1 MVLNYTFQFGTVWR
15 EWPALLD
22 GLLLTV
28 KLSAVSMIFGMA
40 VATAAAFAAVYGP
53 RAVRSAIVVYV
64 EFIRNTP
71 FLVQV
76 LVVYLGLP
84 TLGLRLE
91 GEHAA
96 ILAMTIN
103 VGAYGS
109 EIIRA
114 GIQAIPVG
122 QVEAAKV
129 LGFRPFLIFRL
140 IIFRQALIS
149 VYPALTSQFI
159 LLMLSTSIVSAI
171 AVEELT
177 ATANTIQTRTFRTF
191 EVYFVVTLIY
201 MALALLFR
209 AALNLIYRYWVRV
222 R

>member
-1 MVLNYTFQFGTVWR
+1 MVLHYTFQFGTVWR

-22 GLLLTV
+22 GLLLTI
-28 KLSAVSMIFGMA
+28 KLSVASMELGMI
-40 VATAAAFAAVYGP
+40 VATAAAFATVYGP
-53 RAVRSAIVVYV
+53 RVVRSAIVVYV

-84 TLGLRLE
+84 SLGVRLE
-91 GEHAA
+91 AEHAA

-114 GIQAIPVG
+114 GIEAIPTG
-122 QVEAAKV
+122 QIEAAKV
-129 LGFRPFLIFRL
+129 LGFRPFPIFRL
-140 IIFRQALIS
+140 IIFRQALIAI
-149 VYPALTSQFI
+149 YPALTSQFI
-159 LLMLSTSIVSAI
+159 LLMLGTSIVSAI

-201 MALALLFR
+201 IALSLVFR
-209 AALNLIYRYWVRV
+209 AAFHLIYHRWVRV